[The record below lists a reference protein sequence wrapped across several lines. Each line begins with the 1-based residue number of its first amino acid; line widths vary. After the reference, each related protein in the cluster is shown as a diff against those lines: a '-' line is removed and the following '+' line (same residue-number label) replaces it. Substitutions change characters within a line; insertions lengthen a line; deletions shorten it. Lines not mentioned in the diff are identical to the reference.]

1 MNKYITFDLGGTQTK
16 HGLIQEDGIF
26 LSKSAY
32 PTERFNLDRFLQHM
46 LQTIEEYRKNHDI
59 QGIAISMPGYID
71 IYSGYSEMAG
81 AIEALNGKNLKTLL
95 NQQIDLPIEIEND
108 GNCAAIAEHVS
119 GHAKGCKHFICMTIG
134 TGIGGGIFINGDI
147 FRGSSF
153 KGGEFGFTVT
163 RLDGDRCENMHG
175 HASTTALINTY
186 KSYKNKTGHVDG
198 QQLFE
203 EIMQDEQ
210 VRQMFQEWV
219 SHLCRGIYN
228 LTVTLNPEK
237 FLIGGGVSAQPQ
249 LMEEIH
255 RQLKDYFK
263 WDEFNIPVVPCKYR
277 NDAGMIGA
285 FYHFKKM
292 QNISIGG
299 ARHDS

>member
-1 MNKYITFDLGGTQTK
+1 MKKLISFDLGGTQTK
-16 HGLIQEDGIF
+16 HGLIQEDGTLLF
-26 LSKSAY
+26 KSNY
-32 PTERFNLDRFLQHM
+32 PTERVNLDKFLQDM
-46 LQTIEEYRKNHDI
+46 FQTIEQYRRNYDI
-59 QGIAISMPGYID
+59 RGIAISMPGYVD
-71 IYSGYSEMAG
+71 IHSGYSEMAG

-95 NQQIDLPIEIEND
+95 KKQINLPIEIEND
-108 GNCAAIAEHVS
+108 GNCVAIAEHVS
-119 GHAKGCKHFICMTIG
+119 GHAKGCQHFICMTIG

-153 KGGEFGFTVT
+153 KGGEFGFMLT
-163 RLDGDRCENMHG
+163 RLDGNHIENMHE

-186 KSYKNKTGHVDG
+186 KSYKNITENVDG
-198 QQLFE
+198 QQVFE
-203 EIMQDEQ
+203 EIMPDEQ
-210 VRQMFQEWV
+210 VQRMFQEWV

-237 FLIGGGVSAQPQ
+237 FLIGGGVSAQPL

-255 RQLKDYFK
+255 RHLKDYFK

-285 FYHFKKM
+285 LYHFKKM